1 MAKLS
6 EAEKATLKKLREKEE
21 APDAPPVSKSI
32 SATVDLSDE
41 KSVAAAIKHGF
52 LTADEVE
59 ELQDNDDD
67 DSDNGKKTATPRRKG
82 YFKEKGDE

>member
-1 MAKLS
+1 MAELS
-6 EAEKATLKKLREKEE
+6 ESEKKALKRLQDKAE

-32 SATVDLSDE
+32 SASVDLSDE

-59 ELQDNDDD
+59 ELEEEKE
-67 DSDNGKKTATPRRKG
+67 GKEKKTATPNRKG
-82 YFKEKGDE
+82 YFKDKKEGE